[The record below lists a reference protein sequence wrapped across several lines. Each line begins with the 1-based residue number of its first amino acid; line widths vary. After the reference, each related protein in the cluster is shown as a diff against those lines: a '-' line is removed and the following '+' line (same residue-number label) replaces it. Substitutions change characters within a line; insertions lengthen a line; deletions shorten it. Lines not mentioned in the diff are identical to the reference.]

1 MQSGSTRTTPTH
13 ATAGAA
19 VNELRQCGFIALQD
33 YRRSERPCRHRA
45 PVNVWRVLDAFKAT
59 READRIDD
67 WLQDHPQPI
76 ESELFDSTN
85 KKTRC

>member
-1 MQSGSTRTTPTH
+1 
-13 ATAGAA
+13 
-19 VNELRQCGFIALQD
+19 
-33 YRRSERPCRHRA
+33 
-45 PVNVWRVLDAFKAT
+45 VNVWRVLDAFKAT